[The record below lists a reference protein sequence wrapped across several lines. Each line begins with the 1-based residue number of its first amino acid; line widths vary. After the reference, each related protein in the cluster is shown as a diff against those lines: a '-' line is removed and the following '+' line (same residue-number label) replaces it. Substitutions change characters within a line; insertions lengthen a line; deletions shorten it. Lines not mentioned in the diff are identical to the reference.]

1 LPLDMLSSSA
11 YYFGVV
17 SGMPDTNQNR
27 IISGENI
34 PGLGD
39 GQSFTG
45 VVRWT
50 RQGKTESVARSVSLK
65 SLKRKGIN
73 VQGNVWASA
82 EVTVILA
89 PTSFAESAIGQG
101 RAEFG
106 ERVPA

>member
-1 LPLDMLSSSA
+1 MLYVREDCRAMRVQDMRSRLRSNGARKSSE
-11 YYFGVV
+11 
-17 SGMPDTNQNR
+17 
-27 IISGENI
+27 IS
-34 PGLGD
+34 
-39 GQSFTG
+39 
-45 VVRWT
+45 
-50 RQGKTESVARSVSLK
+50 QGKTESVARSVSLK

-73 VQGNVWASA
+73 VQGNVRASA